1 MRYRPISINPISIN
15 PISINPISINVV
27 AFDAD
32 ASPALVLCL
41 VEAEP
46 MTGRQMVQLGS
57 RCAPRP
63 TA

>member
-1 MRYRPISINPISIN
+1 MRYR